1 MLEVL
6 EHSDRSLAESA
17 YCHANSEFCICTEV
31 ADVINLQSSTK
42 CRLRGELR
50 RRISP
55 RLTPGPPAIQLR
67 RAAWADRLELR
78 LLFFA
83 QRCVKILKGRAYQ
96 LDRLQHGVEP
106 FGGRSEPCGW
116 RDCIIRL
123 AGGLEHVGRFGAG
136 ILKRFEAR
144 TLRVGWAQPG
154 LDLPRRPLHCGSLRS
169 ATALNKRPIG
179 LACVRSPALILSYR
193 VKPRFLLI
201 V

>member
-78 LLFFA
+78 LLFIA

-96 LDRLQHGVEP
+96 LDRLQHGLEP
-106 FGGRSEPCGW
+106 VAGGGEPGGGR
-116 RDCIIRL
+116 DCNRQL
-123 AGGLEHVGRFGAG
+123 GR
-136 ILKRFEAR
+136 
-144 TLRVGWAQPG
+144 
-154 LDLPRRPLHCGSLRS
+154 
-169 ATALNKRPIG
+169 
-179 LACVRSPALILSYR
+179 
-193 VKPRFLLI
+193 KP
-201 V
+201 